1 MRTSNPEQPE
11 ASGGV
16 NPTRL
21 VAAIVGSDAIIL
33 RGFGVPAM
41 PPSLLRPG
49 MLFVGVEESAA
60 AAAELPI
67 RARRITRILHILT
80 GAALSLTLVGGGYI
94 ASLVLSPPKAV
105 VQEARLLNWHVAS
118 VEQAQV
124 IVETQG
130 QRLRTRIGAKL
141 PNGETLVATH
151 PERMAYSTNRG
162 TTSLAS
168 RSAATAMDQSIT
180 NSAKPNK

>member
-11 ASGGV
+11 APGGV

-21 VAAIVGSDAIIL
+21 VAAIVGSETITL
-33 RGFGVPAM
+33 QGFGVPAM

-67 RARRITRILHILT
+67 RARRITRMLHILI
-80 GAALSLTLVGGGYI
+80 GVALGLTLVGGGYI
-94 ASLVLSPPKAV
+94 ASLVLSPPKTV
-105 VQEARLLNWHVAS
+105 VQEARLLSWHVSS

-124 IVETQG
+124 IVEAQG
-130 QRLRTRIGAKL
+130 QRLRTRIGARL
-141 PNGETLVATH
+141 PNGEVLIATH
-151 PERMAYSTNRG
+151 PERKAYTTNRG
-162 TTSLAS
+162 TMSLAAPP
-168 RSAATAMDQSIT
+168 AAELHTIT
-180 NSAKPNK
+180 NSASPSK